1 MHGKLRQITIG
12 PLQTTQHLERNN
24 LHMNRGGYLR
34 CIDCVGIELE
44 SLFLF
49 LLFREKCCCVGH
61 GCILFF
67 ESSLIAKVT
76 KWDLVGRLIQ
86 WDRPCCKKGER
97 QFLSFGLSRKMGSV
111 FRMLGYVSFSAS
123 TSGFPCN
130 ANLVRYDSTFG
141 YEPEFRS
148 S

>member
-12 PLQTTQHLERNN
+12 PLQTTQHLERDN

-86 WDRPCCKKGER
+86 WDWPCCKKGER
-97 QFLSFGLSRKMGSV
+97 QFDFWAFPEDGQRVSYVGVCFV
-111 FRMLGYVSFSAS
+111 FRVDVWFSLQCQSRAIR
-123 TSGFPCN
+123 
-130 ANLVRYDSTFG
+130 LHVWL
-141 YEPEFRS
+141 
-148 S
+148 